1 MPGGIVENDRRYS
14 VEEELGQLTRV
25 SAIDSYR
32 YFSVDALPN
41 EQPDFGLNFVAQ
53 TGHYLTGVQ
62 AGVQFLNFIDD
73 EDY

>member
-14 VEEELGQLTRV
+14 VEEELGQLTRFV
-25 SAIDSYR
+25 AIDSYR